1 MKVSKERRQLCDDVT
16 NSHKVEARRRR
27 AKQMER
33 QLDAVFM
40 YAVLVTMIVTLII
53 MFVEWWVSL

>member
-16 NSHKVEARRRR
+16 NSDKVEARRRR

-33 QLDAVFM
+33 QLDAIFM
-40 YAVLVTMIVTLII
+40 YVVLATMVVTLLI
-53 MFVEWWVSL
+53 MFVDWWRSL